1 MRITA
6 ALLLFAL
13 TTSLCQAAS
22 MVEVTGIRMWPAP
35 DNTRLVFDLS
45 GPVEHSLFT
54 LTHPDRIVIDIQHT
68 MLEGALPHFDYA
80 HSFIKRIRYAPRHG
94 DDLRVVLDL
103 RAKARPQSF
112 LLKPNREYG
121 NRLVVDLHDAATQP
135 APRTEWSVIEPDG
148 RPRDVVIAIDPGHGG
163 EDPGATGPNGIHEK
177 AVVLAIAKRLAALV
191 RKQPG
196 MRPFLTRTGDYYVGL
211 RERTVKARRAH
222 ADLFV
227 SIHADFWHNR
237 HARGSSVY
245 TLSTRG
251 ASSEAAR
258 WLADKENSSDL
269 IGGVS
274 LDDKDDVLAR
284 VLLNLSQNASIE
296 ASHEVASDVLHDL
309 SKIGPLH
316 RPRVESAGFVVLK
329 SPDIPSILVETDFI
343 SNPREER
350 KLNSPRYQERL
361 ARATM
366 KGIRAYFL
374 RNPPPGTA
382 LAMRERKHVIS
393 RGETLSGIAH
403 HYQVSLKALRHTN
416 HLQGDRLRVG
426 DVLRIPD
433 GNS

>member
-6 ALLLFAL
+6 AVLLLAL
-13 TTSLCQAAS
+13 TISLCQAAS
-22 MVEVTGIRMWPAP
+22 TVDVTGMRMWPAP
-35 DNTRLVFDLS
+35 DSTRLVFDLS

-54 LTHPDRIVIDIQHT
+54 LTHPNRIVIDIRHAE
-68 MLEGALPHFDYA
+68 LGGGLPHFDYT
-80 HSFIKRIRYAPRHG
+80 HGFIKRIRYAPRHG

-103 RAKARPQSF
+103 RAKVRPQSF

-121 NRLVVDLHDAATQP
+121 NRLVIDLYDASTKP
-135 APRTEWSVIEPDG
+135 APKTEQSVTEPDG
-148 RPRDVVIAIDPGHGG
+148 RPRDIIIAIDPGHGG
-163 EDPGATGPNGIHEK
+163 EDPGATGPKGIHEK
-177 AVVLAIAKRLAALV
+177 NVVLAIAKRVAALV
-191 RKQPG
+191 LEEPG

-211 RERTVKARRAH
+211 RERTEEARRAH

-237 HARGSSVY
+237 NARGSSVY

-296 ASHEVASDVLHDL
+296 ASHEVAADVLHGL
-309 SKIGPLH
+309 GKVGPLH
-316 RPRVESAGFVVLK
+316 RRRVESAGFVVLK

-350 KLNSPRYQERL
+350 KLNSPRYQEKL
-361 ARATM
+361 ARAIM
-366 KGIRAYFL
+366 KGIRAYFV
-374 RNPPPGTA
+374 RNPPPGTV
-382 LAMRERKHVIS
+382 LAMRERRHVIT
-393 RGETLSGIAH
+393 RGETLSSIAQQ
-403 HYQVSLKALRHTN
+403 YQVSLKALRHTN
-416 HLQGDRLRVG
+416 ALQGDKLRVG